1 MASECWPKQNRG
13 KAMTYSQAC
22 EVLGFTTPK
31 SLAANAVLAKSRLK
45 NLVSNAPAKY
55 WVACMVLIR
64 AAA

>member
-1 MASECWPKQNRG
+1 
-13 KAMTYSQAC
+13 MTYSQAC

-45 NLVSNAPAKY
+45 SLASNAPAKY